1 MLEKDPTDS
10 YSETVAWS
18 SESSLDMYV
27 TYLYKPLNGLSNFS
41 SLSLTDGYT
50 DLVKYGNG
58 VPQTWSAHNK
68 ILLQQNTITSDNNP
82 MSSWGLYTDIFREN
96 VFLRDAGIYGN
107 KFSEDFLN
115 IRIAEIRFIRAVN
128 YARMIRIFGGVI
140 LRDETNGVDSEG
152 QKDKARATEA
162 ESWDFVLKDLEFAAR
177 HLPKEW
183 DSKWDGRL
191 TKGAAYAYMCRTALF
206 AKRWDVAITAADEIK
221 KLNKYDLMDN
231 YEDVFKVAGNKEI
244 IFSIA
249 YKIPDMPHYFDR
261 YFAPDGKQGIRRAVP
276 TSELVDS
283 YDMADGTPFSWS
295 GSMANDPYVGREPRF
310 YASIIY
316 NGATW
321 KEKKIYTYV
330 DAENGFAAYRDNM
343 NPGEKQTVTGYFIR
357 KYLQENNADFDDK
370 GSDQFWIEMRYAEV
384 LLNLAEALA
393 EQDYSKN
400 QDDALEALNEVRER
414 VNLPKRTTEEAPDKD
429 SFMKLLRK
437 ERICELAFEGF
448 RYWDLRR
455 WRLAGEVIDGKQ
467 AHGTKITKKDDNTY
481 TYEQVSC
488 DDNINRFFPERY
500 YLLPIPVD
508 ELQNNPLCE
517 NNAPFLLVK
526 SMMIS
531 IIILIV
537 ILYLLW
543 FVLILRKMVL
553 LTMESYQRMEI

>member
-1 MLEKDPTDS
+1 MKIKRLYLLGIGLMFTSQFLTSCHDLLEKDPTDS

-68 ILLQQNTITSDNNP
+68 ILLQQNTITSDDNP

-517 NNAPFLLVK
+517 NNAP
-526 SMMIS
+526 
-531 IIILIV
+531 
-537 ILYLLW
+537 W
-543 FVLILRKMVL
+543 
-553 LTMESYQRMEI
+553 

>member
-1 MLEKDPTDS
+1 MKIKRLYLLGIGLMFTSQFLTSCHDLLEKDPTDS

-400 QDDALEALNEVRER
+400 QDDALEALNEVREC

-517 NNAPFLLVK
+517 NNAP
-526 SMMIS
+526 
-531 IIILIV
+531 
-537 ILYLLW
+537 W
-543 FVLILRKMVL
+543 
-553 LTMESYQRMEI
+553 

>member
-1 MLEKDPTDS
+1 MKIKRLYLLGIGLMFTSQFLTSCHDLLEKDPTDS

-249 YKIPDMPHYFDR
+249 YMPHYFDR

-517 NNAPFLLVK
+517 NNAP
-526 SMMIS
+526 
-531 IIILIV
+531 
-537 ILYLLW
+537 W
-543 FVLILRKMVL
+543 
-553 LTMESYQRMEI
+553 

>member
-1 MLEKDPTDS
+1 MKIKILYLLGIGLMFTSQFLTSCHDLLEKDPTDS

-517 NNAPFLLVK
+517 NNAP
-526 SMMIS
+526 
-531 IIILIV
+531 
-537 ILYLLW
+537 W
-543 FVLILRKMVL
+543 
-553 LTMESYQRMEI
+553 

>member
-1 MLEKDPTDS
+1 MKIKRLYLLGIGLMFTSQFLTSCHDLLEKDPTDS

-162 ESWDFVLKDLEFAAR
+162 ESWGFVLKDLEFAAR

-517 NNAPFLLVK
+517 NNAP
-526 SMMIS
+526 
-531 IIILIV
+531 
-537 ILYLLW
+537 W
-543 FVLILRKMVL
+543 
-553 LTMESYQRMEI
+553 

>member
-1 MLEKDPTDS
+1 MKIKRLYLLGIGLMFTSQFLTSCHDLLEKDPTDS

-370 GSDQFWIEMRYAEV
+370 GSEQFWIEMRYAEV

-517 NNAPFLLVK
+517 NNAP
-526 SMMIS
+526 
-531 IIILIV
+531 
-537 ILYLLW
+537 W
-543 FVLILRKMVL
+543 
-553 LTMESYQRMEI
+553 

>member
-1 MLEKDPTDS
+1 MKIKRLYLLGIGLMFTSQFLTSCHDLLEKDPTDS

-357 KYLQENNADFDDK
+357 KYLKENNADFDDK

-517 NNAPFLLVK
+517 NNAP
-526 SMMIS
+526 
-531 IIILIV
+531 
-537 ILYLLW
+537 W
-543 FVLILRKMVL
+543 
-553 LTMESYQRMEI
+553 

>member
-1 MLEKDPTDS
+1 MKIKRLYLLGIGLMFTSQFLTSCHDLLEKDPTDS

-295 GSMANDPYVGREPRF
+295 GSMANDPYVVREPRF

-517 NNAPFLLVK
+517 NNAP
-526 SMMIS
+526 
-531 IIILIV
+531 
-537 ILYLLW
+537 W
-543 FVLILRKMVL
+543 
-553 LTMESYQRMEI
+553 

>member
-1 MLEKDPTDS
+1 MKIKRLYLLGIGLMFTSQFLTSCHDLLEKDPTDS

-481 TYEQVSC
+481 TYEQVPC

-517 NNAPFLLVK
+517 NNAP
-526 SMMIS
+526 
-531 IIILIV
+531 
-537 ILYLLW
+537 W
-543 FVLILRKMVL
+543 
-553 LTMESYQRMEI
+553 

>member
-1 MLEKDPTDS
+1 MKIKRLYLLGIRLMFTSQFLTSCHDLLEKDPTDS

-96 VFLRDAGIYGN
+96 VFLRDAGIYGS
-107 KFSEDFLN
+107 KFNEDFLN
-115 IRIAEIRFIRAVN
+115 TRIAEIRFIRAVN

-152 QKDKARATEA
+152 EKAKARATEA
-162 ESWDFVLKDLEFAAR
+162 ESWDFVLKDLEFAAK

-206 AKRWDVAITAADEIK
+206 AKRWDIAITAADEIK
-221 KLNKYDLMDN
+221 KLNKYDLMDE
-231 YEDVFKVAGNKEI
+231 YKDVFKVAGNKEI

-295 GSMANDPYVGREPRF
+295 GSMAKDPYVGREPRF

-321 KEKKIYTYV
+321 KEKTIYTYV

-357 KYLQENNADFDDK
+357 KYLQENNTEFDDK

-393 EQDYSKN
+393 EQDYAKN
-400 QDDALEALNEVRER
+400 QDDALEALNEVRRR
-414 VNLPKRTTEEAPDKD
+414 VDLPERTTQEAPDKD

-467 AHGTKITKKDDNTY
+467 AHGTKITKKDDNSY

-517 NNAPFLLVK
+517 NNAP
-526 SMMIS
+526 
-531 IIILIV
+531 
-537 ILYLLW
+537 W
-543 FVLILRKMVL
+543 
-553 LTMESYQRMEI
+553 

>member
-1 MLEKDPTDS
+1 MKIKRLYLLGIGLMFTSQFLTSCHDLLEKDPTDS

-414 VNLPKRTTEEAPDKD
+414 VNLPKRTTEEALDKD

-517 NNAPFLLVK
+517 NNAP
-526 SMMIS
+526 
-531 IIILIV
+531 
-537 ILYLLW
+537 W
-543 FVLILRKMVL
+543 
-553 LTMESYQRMEI
+553 

>member
-1 MLEKDPTDS
+1 MKIKRLYLLGIGLMFMSQFLTSCHDLLEKDPTDS
-10 YSETVAWS
+10 YSEAVAWS

-27 TYLYKPLNGLSNFS
+27 TYLYKSLNGLSNFS

-96 VFLRDAGIYGN
+96 VFLRDAGIYGS

-231 YEDVFKVAGNKEI
+231 YEDVFKIAGNKEI

-295 GSMANDPYVGREPRF
+295 GSMAKDPYVGREPRF

-357 KYLQENNADFDDK
+357 KYLQENNVDFDDK

-384 LLNLAEALA
+384 LLNLAEAFA

-400 QDDALEALNEVRER
+400 QDDALEALNEVRKRVDLPER
-414 VNLPKRTTEEAPDKD
+414 TAEEAPDKD

-467 AHGTKITKKDDNTY
+467 AHGTKITKKDDDTY

-517 NNAPFLLVK
+517 NNAP
-526 SMMIS
+526 
-531 IIILIV
+531 
-537 ILYLLW
+537 W
-543 FVLILRKMVL
+543 
-553 LTMESYQRMEI
+553 

>member
-1 MLEKDPTDS
+1 MKIKRLYLLGIGLMFTSQFLTSCHDLLEKDPTDS

-249 YKIPDMPHYFDR
+249 YKMPDMPHYFDR

-517 NNAPFLLVK
+517 NNAP
-526 SMMIS
+526 
-531 IIILIV
+531 
-537 ILYLLW
+537 W
-543 FVLILRKMVL
+543 
-553 LTMESYQRMEI
+553 

>member
-1 MLEKDPTDS
+1 MKIKRLYLLGIGLMFTSQFLTSCHDLLEKDPTDS

-96 VFLRDAGIYGN
+96 VFLRDAGIYGS
-107 KFSEDFLN
+107 KFNEDFLN
-115 IRIAEIRFIRAVN
+115 TRIAEIRFIRAVN

-152 QKDKARATEA
+152 EKAKARATEA
-162 ESWDFVLKDLEFAAR
+162 ESWDFVLKDLEFAAK

-206 AKRWDVAITAADEIK
+206 AKRWDIAITAADEIK
-221 KLNKYDLMDN
+221 KLNKYDLMDE
-231 YEDVFKVAGNKEI
+231 YKDVFKVAGNKEI

-283 YDMADGTPFSWS
+283 YDMADGTPFSCS
-295 GSMANDPYVGREPRF
+295 GSMAKDPYVGREPRF

-321 KEKKIYTYV
+321 KEKTIYTYV

-357 KYLQENNADFDDK
+357 KYLQENNTEFDDK

-393 EQDYSKN
+393 EQDYAKN
-400 QDDALEALNEVRER
+400 QDDALEALNEVRRR
-414 VNLPKRTTEEAPDKD
+414 VDLPERTTQEAPDKD

-467 AHGTKITKKDDNTY
+467 AHGTKITKKDDNSY

-517 NNAPFLLVK
+517 NNAP
-526 SMMIS
+526 
-531 IIILIV
+531 
-537 ILYLLW
+537 W
-543 FVLILRKMVL
+543 
-553 LTMESYQRMEI
+553 

>member
-1 MLEKDPTDS
+1 MKIKRLYLLGIGLMFTSQFLTSCHDLLEKDPTDS

-96 VFLRDAGIYGN
+96 VFLRDAGIYGS
-107 KFSEDFLN
+107 KFNEDFLN
-115 IRIAEIRFIRAVN
+115 TRIAEIRFIRAVN

-152 QKDKARATEA
+152 EKAKARATEA
-162 ESWDFVLKDLEFAAR
+162 ESWDFVLKDLEFAAK

-206 AKRWDVAITAADEIK
+206 AKRWDIAITAADEIK
-221 KLNKYDLMDN
+221 KLNKYDLMDE
-231 YEDVFKVAGNKEI
+231 YKDVFKVAGNKEI

-295 GSMANDPYVGREPRF
+295 GSMAKDPYVGREPRF

-321 KEKKIYTYV
+321 KEKTIYTYV

-357 KYLQENNADFDDK
+357 KYLQENNTEFDDK

-384 LLNLAEALA
+384 LLNLAEALV
-393 EQDYSKN
+393 EQDYAKN
-400 QDDALEALNEVRER
+400 QDDALEALNEVRRR
-414 VNLPKRTTEEAPDKD
+414 VDLPERTTQEAPDKD

-467 AHGTKITKKDDNTY
+467 AHGTKITKKDDNSY

-517 NNAPFLLVK
+517 NNAP
-526 SMMIS
+526 
-531 IIILIV
+531 
-537 ILYLLW
+537 W
-543 FVLILRKMVL
+543 
-553 LTMESYQRMEI
+553 

>member
-1 MLEKDPTDS
+1 MKIKRLYLLGIGLMFTSQFLTSCHDLLEKDPTDS

-448 RYWDLRR
+448 RYWNLRR

-517 NNAPFLLVK
+517 NNAP
-526 SMMIS
+526 
-531 IIILIV
+531 
-537 ILYLLW
+537 W
-543 FVLILRKMVL
+543 
-553 LTMESYQRMEI
+553 

>member
-1 MLEKDPTDS
+1 MKIKRLYLLGIGLMFTSQFITSCHDLLEKDPTDS

-517 NNAPFLLVK
+517 NNAP
-526 SMMIS
+526 
-531 IIILIV
+531 
-537 ILYLLW
+537 W
-543 FVLILRKMVL
+543 
-553 LTMESYQRMEI
+553 

>member
-1 MLEKDPTDS
+1 
-10 YSETVAWS
+10 
-18 SESSLDMYV
+18 
-27 TYLYKPLNGLSNFS
+27 
-41 SLSLTDGYT
+41 
-50 DLVKYGNG
+50 
-58 VPQTWSAHNK
+58 
-68 ILLQQNTITSDNNP
+68 
-82 MSSWGLYTDIFREN
+82 
-96 VFLRDAGIYGN
+96 
-107 KFSEDFLN
+107 
-115 IRIAEIRFIRAVN
+115 
-128 YARMIRIFGGVI
+128 
-140 LRDETNGVDSEG
+140 
-152 QKDKARATEA
+152 
-162 ESWDFVLKDLEFAAR
+162 
-177 HLPKEW
+177 
-183 DSKWDGRL
+183 L

-206 AKRWDVAITAADEIK
+206 AKRWDIAITAADEIK
-221 KLNKYDLMDN
+221 KLNKYDLMDE
-231 YEDVFKVAGNKEI
+231 YKDVFKVAGNKEI

-295 GSMANDPYVGREPRF
+295 GSMAKDPYVGREPRF

-321 KEKKIYTYV
+321 KEKTIYTYV

-357 KYLQENNADFDDK
+357 KYLQENNTEFDDK

-393 EQDYSKN
+393 EQDYAKN
-400 QDDALEALNEVRER
+400 QDDALEALNEVRRR
-414 VNLPKRTTEEAPDKD
+414 VDLPERTTQEAPDKD

-467 AHGTKITKKDDNTY
+467 AHGTKITKKDDNSY

-517 NNAPFLLVK
+517 NNAP
-526 SMMIS
+526 
-531 IIILIV
+531 
-537 ILYLLW
+537 W
-543 FVLILRKMVL
+543 
-553 LTMESYQRMEI
+553 

>member
-1 MLEKDPTDS
+1 MKIKRLYLLGIGLMFTSQFLTSCHDLLEKDPTDS

-488 DDNINRFFPERY
+488 DDIINRFFPERY

-517 NNAPFLLVK
+517 NNAP
-526 SMMIS
+526 
-531 IIILIV
+531 
-537 ILYLLW
+537 W
-543 FVLILRKMVL
+543 
-553 LTMESYQRMEI
+553 

>member
-1 MLEKDPTDS
+1 MKIKRLYLLGIGLMFTSQFLTSCHDLLEKDPTDS

-357 KYLQENNADFDDK
+357 KYLQENNTEFDDK

-517 NNAPFLLVK
+517 NNAP
-526 SMMIS
+526 
-531 IIILIV
+531 
-537 ILYLLW
+537 W
-543 FVLILRKMVL
+543 
-553 LTMESYQRMEI
+553 

>member
-1 MLEKDPTDS
+1 MKIKRLYLLGIGLMFTSQFLTSCHDLLEKDPTDS

-115 IRIAEIRFIRAVN
+115 IRIAEIRFIRAVK

-517 NNAPFLLVK
+517 NNAP
-526 SMMIS
+526 
-531 IIILIV
+531 
-537 ILYLLW
+537 W
-543 FVLILRKMVL
+543 
-553 LTMESYQRMEI
+553 

>member
-1 MLEKDPTDS
+1 MKIKRLYLLGIGLMFTSQFLTSCHDLLEKDPTDS

-96 VFLRDAGIYGN
+96 VFLRDAGIYGS

-115 IRIAEIRFIRAVN
+115 TRIAEIRFIRAVN

-152 QKDKARATEA
+152 EKAKARATEA
-162 ESWDFVLKDLEFAAR
+162 ESWDFVLKDLEFAAK

-206 AKRWDVAITAADEIK
+206 AKRWDIAITAADEIK
-221 KLNKYDLMDN
+221 KLNKYDLMDE
-231 YEDVFKVAGNKEI
+231 YKDVFKVAGNKGNDC
-244 IFSIA
+244 SIA

-295 GSMANDPYVGREPRF
+295 GSMAKDPYVGREPRF

-321 KEKKIYTYV
+321 KEKTIYTYV

-357 KYLQENNADFDDK
+357 KYLQENNTEFDDK

-393 EQDYSKN
+393 EQDYAKN
-400 QDDALEALNEVRER
+400 QDDALEALNEVRRR
-414 VNLPKRTTEEAPDKD
+414 VDLPDRTTQEAPDKD

-467 AHGTKITKKDDNTY
+467 AHGTKITKKDDNSY

-517 NNAPFLLVK
+517 NNAP
-526 SMMIS
+526 
-531 IIILIV
+531 
-537 ILYLLW
+537 W
-543 FVLILRKMVL
+543 
-553 LTMESYQRMEI
+553 

>member
-1 MLEKDPTDS
+1 MKIKRLYLLGIGLMFTSQFLTSCHDLLEKDPTDS

-152 QKDKARATEA
+152 EKAKARATEA
-162 ESWDFVLKDLEFAAR
+162 ESWDFVLKDLEFAAK

-206 AKRWDVAITAADEIK
+206 AKRWDIAITAADEIK

-357 KYLQENNADFDDK
+357 KYLQENNTEFDDK

-517 NNAPFLLVK
+517 NNAP
-526 SMMIS
+526 
-531 IIILIV
+531 
-537 ILYLLW
+537 W
-543 FVLILRKMVL
+543 
-553 LTMESYQRMEI
+553 

>member
-1 MLEKDPTDS
+1 MKIKRLYLLGIGLMFTSQFLTSCHDLLEKDPTDS

-96 VFLRDAGIYGN
+96 VFLRDAGIYGS
-107 KFSEDFLN
+107 KFNEDFLN
-115 IRIAEIRFIRAVN
+115 TRIAEIRFIRAVN

-152 QKDKARATEA
+152 EKAKARATEA
-162 ESWDFVLKDLEFAAR
+162 ESWDFVLKDLEFAAK

-206 AKRWDVAITAADEIK
+206 AKRWDIAITAADEIK
-221 KLNKYDLMDN
+221 KLNKYDLMDE
-231 YEDVFKVAGNKEI
+231 YKDVFKEAGNKEI

-295 GSMANDPYVGREPRF
+295 GSMAKDPYVGREPRF

-321 KEKKIYTYV
+321 KEKTIYTYV

-357 KYLQENNADFDDK
+357 KYLQENNTEFDDK

-393 EQDYSKN
+393 EQDYAKN
-400 QDDALEALNEVRER
+400 QDDALEALNEVRRR
-414 VNLPKRTTEEAPDKD
+414 VDLPERTTQEAPDKD

-467 AHGTKITKKDDNTY
+467 AHGTKITKKDDNSY

-517 NNAPFLLVK
+517 NNAP
-526 SMMIS
+526 
-531 IIILIV
+531 
-537 ILYLLW
+537 W
-543 FVLILRKMVL
+543 
-553 LTMESYQRMEI
+553 

>member
-1 MLEKDPTDS
+1 MKIKRLYLLGIGLMFMSQFLTSCHDLLEKDPTDS
-10 YSETVAWS
+10 YSEAVAWS

-27 TYLYKPLNGLSNFS
+27 TYLYKSLNGLSNFS

-96 VFLRDAGIYGN
+96 VFLRDAGIYGS

-231 YEDVFKVAGNKEI
+231 YEDVFKIAGNKEI

-295 GSMANDPYVGREPRF
+295 SSMAKDPYVGREPRF

-357 KYLQENNADFDDK
+357 KYLQENNVDFDDK

-400 QDDALEALNEVRER
+400 QDDALEALNEVRKRVDLPER
-414 VNLPKRTTEEAPDKD
+414 TAEEAPDKD

-467 AHGTKITKKDDNTY
+467 AHGTKITKKDDDTY

-517 NNAPFLLVK
+517 NNAP
-526 SMMIS
+526 
-531 IIILIV
+531 
-537 ILYLLW
+537 W
-543 FVLILRKMVL
+543 
-553 LTMESYQRMEI
+553 

>member
-1 MLEKDPTDS
+1 MKIKRLYLLGIGLMFTSQFLTSCHDLLEKDPTDS

-41 SLSLTDGYT
+41 SLSSTDGYT

-517 NNAPFLLVK
+517 NNAP
-526 SMMIS
+526 
-531 IIILIV
+531 
-537 ILYLLW
+537 W
-543 FVLILRKMVL
+543 
-553 LTMESYQRMEI
+553 

>member
-1 MLEKDPTDS
+1 MKIKRLYLLGIGLMFTSQFLTSCHDLLEKDPTDS

-96 VFLRDAGIYGN
+96 VFLRDAGIYGS
-107 KFSEDFLN
+107 KFNEDFLN
-115 IRIAEIRFIRAVN
+115 TRIAEIRFIRAVN

-162 ESWDFVLKDLEFAAR
+162 ESWDFVLKDLEFAAK

-206 AKRWDVAITAADEIK
+206 AKRWDIAITAADEIK

-295 GSMANDPYVGREPRF
+295 GSMAKDPYVGREPRF

-321 KEKKIYTYV
+321 KEKTIYTYV

-357 KYLQENNADFDDK
+357 KYLQENNTEFDDK

-437 ERICELAFEGF
+437 ERICKLAFEGF

-467 AHGTKITKKDDNTY
+467 AHGTKITKKDDNSY

-517 NNAPFLLVK
+517 NNAP
-526 SMMIS
+526 
-531 IIILIV
+531 
-537 ILYLLW
+537 W
-543 FVLILRKMVL
+543 
-553 LTMESYQRMEI
+553 

>member
-1 MLEKDPTDS
+1 MKIKRFYLLGIGLMFTSQFLTSCHDLLEKDPTDS

-96 VFLRDAGIYGN
+96 VFLRDAGIYGS
-107 KFSEDFLN
+107 KFNEDFLN
-115 IRIAEIRFIRAVN
+115 TRIAEIRFIRAVN

-152 QKDKARATEA
+152 EKAKARATEA
-162 ESWDFVLKDLEFAAR
+162 ESWDFVLKDLEFAAK

-206 AKRWDVAITAADEIK
+206 AKRWDIAITAADEIK
-221 KLNKYDLMDN
+221 KLNKYDLMDE
-231 YEDVFKVAGNKEI
+231 YKDVFKVAGNKEI

-295 GSMANDPYVGREPRF
+295 GSMAKDPYVGREPRF

-321 KEKKIYTYV
+321 KEKTIYTYV

-357 KYLQENNADFDDK
+357 KYLQENNTEFDDK

-393 EQDYSKN
+393 EQDYAKN
-400 QDDALEALNEVRER
+400 QDDALEALNEVRRR
-414 VNLPKRTTEEAPDKD
+414 VDLPERTTQEAPDKD

-467 AHGTKITKKDDNTY
+467 AHGTKITKKDDNSY

-517 NNAPFLLVK
+517 NNAP
-526 SMMIS
+526 
-531 IIILIV
+531 
-537 ILYLLW
+537 W
-543 FVLILRKMVL
+543 
-553 LTMESYQRMEI
+553 

>member
-1 MLEKDPTDS
+1 MFTSQFLTSCHDLLEKDPTDS

-206 AKRWDVAITAADEIK
+206 AKRWDIAITAADEIK

-517 NNAPFLLVK
+517 NNAP
-526 SMMIS
+526 
-531 IIILIV
+531 
-537 ILYLLW
+537 W
-543 FVLILRKMVL
+543 
-553 LTMESYQRMEI
+553 

>member
-1 MLEKDPTDS
+1 MKIKRLYLLGIGLMFTLQFLTSCHDLLEKDPTDS

-206 AKRWDVAITAADEIK
+206 AKRWDIAITAADEIK

-517 NNAPFLLVK
+517 NNAP
-526 SMMIS
+526 
-531 IIILIV
+531 
-537 ILYLLW
+537 W
-543 FVLILRKMVL
+543 
-553 LTMESYQRMEI
+553 

>member
-1 MLEKDPTDS
+1 MKIKRLYLLGIGLMFTSQFLTSCHDLLEKDPTDS

-249 YKIPDMPHYFDR
+249 YKIPDMLHYFDR

-517 NNAPFLLVK
+517 NNAP
-526 SMMIS
+526 
-531 IIILIV
+531 
-537 ILYLLW
+537 W
-543 FVLILRKMVL
+543 
-553 LTMESYQRMEI
+553 

>member
-1 MLEKDPTDS
+1 MKIKRLYLLGIGLMFTSQFLTSCHDLLEKDPTDS

-244 IFSIA
+244 IFSVA

-517 NNAPFLLVK
+517 NNAP
-526 SMMIS
+526 
-531 IIILIV
+531 
-537 ILYLLW
+537 W
-543 FVLILRKMVL
+543 
-553 LTMESYQRMEI
+553 

>member
-1 MLEKDPTDS
+1 MKIKRLYLLGIGLMFTSQFLTSCHDLLEKDPTDS

-295 GSMANDPYVGREPRF
+295 GSMANDPFVGREPRF

-517 NNAPFLLVK
+517 NNAP
-526 SMMIS
+526 
-531 IIILIV
+531 
-537 ILYLLW
+537 W
-543 FVLILRKMVL
+543 
-553 LTMESYQRMEI
+553 

>member
-1 MLEKDPTDS
+1 MKIKRLYLLGIGLMFTSQFLTSCHDLLEKDPTDS

-370 GSDQFWIEMRYAEV
+370 GSDQFWIEMRYEEV

-517 NNAPFLLVK
+517 NNAP
-526 SMMIS
+526 
-531 IIILIV
+531 
-537 ILYLLW
+537 W
-543 FVLILRKMVL
+543 
-553 LTMESYQRMEI
+553 

>member
-1 MLEKDPTDS
+1 MKIKRLYLLGIGLMFTSQFLTSCHDLLEKDPTDS

-96 VFLRDAGIYGN
+96 VFLRDAGIYGS
-107 KFSEDFLN
+107 KFNEDFLN
-115 IRIAEIRFIRAVN
+115 TRIAEIRFIRAVN

-152 QKDKARATEA
+152 EKAKARATEA
-162 ESWDFVLKDLEFAAR
+162 ESWDFVLKDLEFAAK

-206 AKRWDVAITAADEIK
+206 AKRWDIAITATDEIK
-221 KLNKYDLMDN
+221 KLNKYDLMDE
-231 YEDVFKVAGNKEI
+231 YKDVFKVAGNKEI

-295 GSMANDPYVGREPRF
+295 GSMAKDPYVGREPRF

-321 KEKKIYTYV
+321 KEKTIYTYV

-357 KYLQENNADFDDK
+357 KYLQENNTEFDDK

-393 EQDYSKN
+393 EQDYAKN
-400 QDDALEALNEVRER
+400 QDDALEALNEVRRR
-414 VNLPKRTTEEAPDKD
+414 VDLPERTTQEAPDKD

-467 AHGTKITKKDDNTY
+467 AHGTKITKKDDNSY

-517 NNAPFLLVK
+517 NNAP
-526 SMMIS
+526 
-531 IIILIV
+531 
-537 ILYLLW
+537 W
-543 FVLILRKMVL
+543 
-553 LTMESYQRMEI
+553 

>member
-1 MLEKDPTDS
+1 MKIKRLYLLGIGLMFTSQFLTSCHDLLEKDPTDS

-68 ILLQQNTITSDNNP
+68 VLLQQNTITSDNNP

-517 NNAPFLLVK
+517 NNAP
-526 SMMIS
+526 
-531 IIILIV
+531 
-537 ILYLLW
+537 W
-543 FVLILRKMVL
+543 
-553 LTMESYQRMEI
+553 